1 MLIKSSSLLN
11 LPILSVHMGGKIAE
25 VSEVII
31 NPDNLKVEAFR
42 LIGPEVGGENG
53 DILQTK
59 DIREFSMGLGAIVD
73 SADEF
78 VNDADVIKLQKI
90 LEIDFKLIDKS
101 VETKKGSKLGK
112 VSSYMVNSDDFMVQQ
127 LIVRRP
133 LLKSFIDPE
142 LVIGRSEVVKVT
154 DDKIIVKDEE
164 SKIRK
169 KAMTEDFVPNFVNPF
184 REPNLSTAD
193 TKNLDE

>member
-1 MLIKSSSLLN
+1 
-11 LPILSVHMGGKIAE
+11 MGGKIAQ
-25 VSEVII
+25 VSDVII
-31 NPDNLKVEAFR
+31 DPDTLKIAAFR
-42 LIGPEVGGENG
+42 LVGPEVGGENG
-53 DILQTK
+53 DLLQPK
-59 DIREFSMGLGAIVD
+59 DIRDFSGNLGAIVD

-90 LEIDFKLIDKS
+90 LEIGFEIIGKS

-112 VSSYMVNSDDFMVQQ
+112 VSGYMVNTDDFMIQQ

-142 LVIGRSEVVKVT
+142 LLIGRSEVVKVT